1 MLLVQYNVYTTLNV
15 VPTQPHL
22 YVLLFILK
30 QLKIVQGS
38 FGFRTS
44 YFVWLFTTTIISRGL
59 YDLVLIITLTSYR

>member
-38 FGFRTS
+38 FGS
-44 YFVWLFTTTIISRGL
+44 EHHMLFGFSLPLLFLVAYMTL
-59 YDLVLIITLTSYR
+59 YLL